1 MFKSFF
7 PRPLLLAAAALAWTV
22 IAVLIW
28 VNFAADLG
36 PQLGLGGLIGFPF
49 PPELPD
55 TATAAE
61 KAARAAALVIPAD
74 IYSYQ
79 YMFLMGGLFALGW
92 RLFNPHP
99 WFRWSVVGSGI
110 ILFIIWFQVRID
122 VLINNWFG
130 TFYDL
135 IQKALGAPNSVTP
148 EQLYAQLL
156 TFISIAMVAI
166 TVAVVNRYLVSHY
179 IFRWRTAMN
188 DYYLSNWSRLRNIE
202 GASQRIQEDTMRFA
216 QTSEDLGVHFVD
228 SILTLVAFLPILWG
242 FSAQVKVLPIV
253 GEVAQAL
260 VWVAVVWSIVGTG
273 IVAIAGIRLPGL
285 QFRNQRVEAAFRK
298 ELVLGEDYA
307 ERAQPP
313 TVADLFRNVR
323 RNYFRLYFNY
333 LYFNVARYAYLQ
345 AGAIV
350 PYVALAPTLA
360 AGTITLGIMNQILRA
375 LGRVT
380 ASFQF
385 LVSSWSTIVELMSIY
400 KRLAAFEATLTD
412 RPLGTIEIEVV
423 RVG

>member
-273 IVAIAGIRLPGL
+273 IVAIAGIRLPASD
-285 QFRNQRVEAAFRK
+285 Q
-298 ELVLGEDYA
+298 
-307 ERAQPP
+307 
-313 TVADLFRNVR
+313 
-323 RNYFRLYFNY
+323 
-333 LYFNVARYAYLQ
+333 
-345 AGAIV
+345 
-350 PYVALAPTLA
+350 
-360 AGTITLGIMNQILRA
+360 RA
-375 LGRVT
+375 LV
-380 ASFQF
+380 AF
-385 LVSSWSTIVELMSIY
+385 L
-400 KRLAAFEATLTD
+400 RTLTGSTPPG
-412 RPLGTIEIEVV
+412 RFLRLGSDS
-423 RVG
+423 